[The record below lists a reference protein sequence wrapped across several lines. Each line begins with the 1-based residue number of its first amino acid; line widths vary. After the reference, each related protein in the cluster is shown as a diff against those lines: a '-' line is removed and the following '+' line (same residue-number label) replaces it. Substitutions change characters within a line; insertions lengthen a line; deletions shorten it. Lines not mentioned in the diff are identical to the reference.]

1 MELNVTQKLDQMEGV
16 KLELQENVPQEYA
29 QMLQQV
35 PQQQMPVL
43 LIKLDVLL
51 QVQDVLLQLHAI

>member
-1 MELNVTQKLDQMEGV
+1 MELNVILKLDQMEGV

-29 QMLQQV
+29 QMLQQA
-35 PQQQMPVL
+35 PQQQMLVL

-51 QVQDVLLQLHAI
+51 QVQDVLLN